1 MIPIH
6 SRLALA
12 ALAVLSLGAMRAQ
25 PAEARVWVGVG
36 VPLYY
41 GPPGVYL
48 PPPVYYPPP
57 AYYGPPPGSTF
68 NYTPPS
74 AMPQTYP
81 PPGYPPQGY
90 APQGYPPQGYPQQ
103 GYPQQGYPPQG
114 YQPPRSYA
122 APPAYAPPRGN
133 APQGY
138 TPSMGNGPTNLN
150 LSCHAGIYTC
160 PLVEDTPPG
169 GQCACPNEQGG
180 TIAGRAS

>member
-1 MIPIH
+1 VSQEVIMVCA
-6 SRLALA
+6 RLVLAALA
-12 ALAVLSLGAMRAQ
+12 ALSIGATR
-25 PAEARVWVGVG
+25 AEARVWVGVG

-41 GPPGVYL
+41 GPPVYV

-57 AYYGPPPGSTF
+57 VIYAPPPGYYGPPPGSTF

-74 AMPQTYP
+74 AMPQS
-81 PPGYPPQGY
+81 YPPQGY
-90 APQGYPPQGYPQQ
+90 APQGYPPS
-103 GYPQQGYPPQG
+103 GYPPSG
-114 YQPPRSYA
+114 YPPPGYGA
-122 APPAYAPPRGN
+122 PRGVT
-133 APQGY
+133 PQSY

-169 GQCACPNEQGG
+169 GQCACPNEKGG